1 VSSPPPD
8 ADATARRQAFVERMT
23 REERVLVL
31 VRDELFAGSWS
42 DLETDLRAR
51 LERRP
56 SIFKLSTRIEEDLE
70 RITKLRDFE
79 RAEGVDLRSLLP
91 RPSGTDERGDDP
103 APGGGETS

>member
-1 VSSPPPD
+1 MTEPAPD
-8 ADATARRQAFVERMT
+8 AATAARRQAFVAHLS

-31 VRDELFAGSWS
+31 VRDELFAGVWD
-42 DLETDLRAR
+42 DLERDLRAR

-79 RAEGVDLRSLLP
+79 RAEGVDLRSLL
-91 RPSGTDERGDDP
+91 DP
-103 APGGGETS
+103 IPGRGGES